1 MKRGGQGGSPHAPAT
16 PLGFPPP
23 PIKGAP
29 LLTCL
34 SHLLVK
40 DLSPPLEF
48 IPHGLGLARYM
59 FPVAIRQERVVLP
72 LHRWSEEAEV
82 ARCLER
88 VCEHGCAADLR
99 RQDFLSILR
108 SARDRLHQP
117 RVELVKL
124 CRSSRVC
131 SLRIYIRPL
140 FVSSRQILVHSCSHR
155 RKFFVFYAANPTVVS
170 EPDLCVDTLHGQY
183 TYEYVGDDDHFI
195 ASQLYFGYW
204 WHSGM
209 KRPGQTLH
217 VLAHETCS
225 TLDMQLVCISG
236 QRVSVSPTIVNI

>member
-1 MKRGGQGGSPHAPAT
+1 MSGGNLKEICEWSVHPHEEGRARGQPPCAGH
-16 PLGFPPP
+16 PLGVPPP

-59 FPVAIRQERVVLP
+59 FPVAIQQERVMLP

-99 RQDFLSILR
+99 R
-108 SARDRLHQP
+108 
-117 RVELVKL
+117 
-124 CRSSRVC
+124 
-131 SLRIYIRPL
+131 
-140 FVSSRQILVHSCSHR
+140 
-155 RKFFVFYAANPTVVS
+155 
-170 EPDLCVDTLHGQY
+170 
-183 TYEYVGDDDHFI
+183 
-195 ASQLYFGYW
+195 
-204 WHSGM
+204 
-209 KRPGQTLH
+209 
-217 VLAHETCS
+217 
-225 TLDMQLVCISG
+225 
-236 QRVSVSPTIVNI
+236 

>member
-1 MKRGGQGGSPHAPAT
+1 MEAYEWIFVSGVSTHMKRGGQGGSPHAPAT

-29 LLTCL
+29 PLTSH

-99 RQDFLSILR
+99 R
-108 SARDRLHQP
+108 
-117 RVELVKL
+117 
-124 CRSSRVC
+124 
-131 SLRIYIRPL
+131 
-140 FVSSRQILVHSCSHR
+140 
-155 RKFFVFYAANPTVVS
+155 
-170 EPDLCVDTLHGQY
+170 
-183 TYEYVGDDDHFI
+183 
-195 ASQLYFGYW
+195 
-204 WHSGM
+204 
-209 KRPGQTLH
+209 
-217 VLAHETCS
+217 
-225 TLDMQLVCISG
+225 
-236 QRVSVSPTIVNI
+236 